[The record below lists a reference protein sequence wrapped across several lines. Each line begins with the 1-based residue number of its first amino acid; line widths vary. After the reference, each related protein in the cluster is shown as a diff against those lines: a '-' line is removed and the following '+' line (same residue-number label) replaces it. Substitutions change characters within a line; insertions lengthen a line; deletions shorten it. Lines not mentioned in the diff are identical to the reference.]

1 MASPSD
7 NTQPK
12 LDVLEEDDEFDRE
25 TEKLQKDG
33 RINCPPK
40 IREILELEPEDKVD
54 FYYAKD
60 ADSVKTVYVRKHV
73 GGWFSPMKAL
83 KEIGL
88 GAIIVTL
95 LVIPLMAYAQ
105 EPTIVPSNQT
115 APATPTEP
123 TVIAINDL
131 ERFRG
136 PNAYVPFVME
146 MRFPA
151 GVEHIQEV
159 RSISGSSAYT
169 MFDEVNTQPGIVA
182 KRFTTASLDTF
193 TITIGQKYNTPMDQ
207 VAEFVIRS
215 GDNAEIT
222 WSRTLAI
229 KGLEFQQTFEITTMP
244 VPHIPTAEELNAG
257 VYTRMD
263 QLDNRVSGISGN
275 LKNLNEGLGNTSI
288 TLQGFSGVAILVM
301 IFVVID
307 IALRS
312 ADRLINR
319 VSKHNDRQAIA
330 YSAYGTKSSTLSQP
344 KLPPKEDTI
353 EPEKKKHFWR
363 RD

>member
-1 MASPSD
+1 MALPSD
-7 NTQPK
+7 RTEHPE

-25 TEKLQKDG
+25 TERLQKDG
-33 RINCPPK
+33 RINCPDK
-40 IREILELEPEDKVD
+40 IQEILDLQPDDKVD

-60 ADSVKTVYVRKHV
+60 VKNVKTVYVRKHV

-88 GAIIVTL
+88 AITIVML
-95 LVIPLMAYAQ
+95 LVPTVVYAQ
-105 EPTIVPSNQT
+105 EEPQVVTDPVPAPPTNPN
-115 APATPTEP
+115 P
-123 TVIAINDL
+123 TVVTVNDL

-136 PNAYVPFVME
+136 PNAYVPFVLE

-229 KGLEFQQTFEITTMP
+229 KGLDFQQTFEITTMP

-263 QLDNRVSGISGN
+263 QLDNKVSGISGN
-275 LKNLNEGLGNTSI
+275 LKNLNEGLGNTSL
-288 TLQGFSGVAILVM
+288 TLQGFGGIAILV
-301 IFVVID
+301 IVVVVID
-307 IALRS
+307 IAFR
-312 ADRLINR
+312 AGDRLANR
-319 VSKHNDRQAIA
+319 MSKQNNSNTIQ
-330 YSAYGTKSSTLSQP
+330 YSAIDNEPPQPEGTKKRWLGR
-344 KLPPKEDTI
+344 K
-353 EPEKKKHFWR
+353 
-363 RD
+363 